1 MKWNAK
7 HAAMMGILASAIAV
21 TGCSSTSNKS
31 DNAQAGSNANANAA
45 TPEAGKEKVKVD
57 FWSIWDP
64 TNGNGKLIADEIVK
78 FNEQNPDIEIV
89 MSGQGG
95 YDGVAEKLE
104 AALVAKNTP
113 VIVQIE
119 ESFLARYNPIAADL
133 GKYMSP
139 ATIAN
144 YNEGLTRS
152 SYVDGAFKAAPMNRS
167 TPILYMN
174 ADMLK
179 AAGLDPKGPKTWTE
193 LHEYAKKLSN
203 PAKGIYGFS
212 GYWDSDAWYW
222 ESAVYSYGGEMVNKD
237 GTQVVFDN
245 DKGTGIIKL
254 FQDMV
259 NDKSMLNAYSAQD
272 NQSDLIKQNFFDG
285 KVAMDLDSVGAMG
298 DLTTN
303 AKFNVAVAFQPQEG
317 GKNVVVTG
325 GANMI
330 VLDKATEEQK
340 KAAGK
345 FLDFLANDENVTS
358 LFKTS
363 GYLPTTKSSLE
374 TPEMKQ
380 WLQEKPQY
388 QVAIDQLQF
397 AHSRPWQKNWKAM
410 YTVILDDLKGAMID
424 TSKDPKEV
432 IHHAA
437 AAAQQI
443 IDENK

>member
-1 MKWNAK
+1 MKRNVK
-7 HAAMMGILASAIAV
+7 YAAMMGILASAIAV
-21 TGCSSTSNKS
+21 TGCSSGTSNES
-31 DNAQAGSNANANAA
+31 DNAQAGTNANA
-45 TPEAGKEKVKVD
+45 TKSDAGNEKVKVD

-113 VIVQIE
+113 VIAQIE

-133 GKYMSP
+133 GKYMSSS
-139 ATIAN
+139 TIAN

-152 SYVDGAFKAAPMNRS
+152 SYADGMFKAAPMNRS

-174 ADMLK
+174 ADLLK

-193 LHEYAKKLSN
+193 LQEYAKKLSN

-237 GTQVVFDN
+237 GSQVVFDN
-245 DKGTGIIKL
+245 DKGTGIIQL
-254 FQDMV
+254 FQTMI
-259 NDKSMLNAYSAQD
+259 NDKTMLNAYSAQD

-285 KVAMDLDSVGAMG
+285 KVAMDWDSIGSMG
-298 DLTTN
+298 ELIKN

-330 VLDKATEEQK
+330 IIDKATEAQK

-345 FLDFLANDENVTS
+345 FLDFLANDENVTK
-358 LFKTS
+358 FFQTT
-363 GYLPTTKSSLE
+363 GYLPTTKSALE

-410 YTVILDDLKGAMID
+410 YTTILEDLKGALID

-432 IHHAA
+432 VHHAA
-437 AAAQQI
+437 VAAQQI

>member
-7 HAAMMGILASAIAV
+7 HAAMMGILATTITV
-21 TGCSSTSNKS
+21 TGCSASTTNESS
-31 DNAQAGSNANANAA
+31 NAQSNTNANGNASSA
-45 TPEAGKEKVKVD
+45 SGDKVKVD

-78 FNEQNPDIEIV
+78 FNEQNPGIEIV

-133 GKYMSP
+133 GKYMS
-139 ATIAN
+139 ADTIAN

-152 SYVDGAFKAAPMNRS
+152 SYVDGVFKAAPMNRS

-174 ADMLK
+174 ADLLK

-193 LHEYAKKLSN
+193 LHEYAKKLSD
-203 PAKGIYGFS
+203 PAKGVYGFS
-212 GYWDSDAWYW
+212 GYWDTDAWYW

-237 GTQVVFDN
+237 GSQVVFDN
-245 DKGTGIIKL
+245 EKGSGIIKL
-254 FQDMV
+254 FQDMIH
-259 NDKSMLNAYSAQD
+259 DKSMLNAYSAQD

-298 DLTTN
+298 DLIKN

-317 GKNVVVTG
+317 GQNKVVTG

-330 VLDKATEEQK
+330 VLDNATEEQK
-340 KAAGK
+340 QAAGK
-345 FLDFLANDENVTS
+345 FLDFLAQDDNVTN
-358 LFKTS
+358 FFQTT
-363 GYLPTTKSSLE
+363 GYLPTTKSALE

-388 QVAIDQLQF
+388 QVAVDQLQF

-410 YTVILDDLKGAMID
+410 YTAILEDLKGALID
-424 TSKDPKEV
+424 TTKDPKEV
-432 IHHAA
+432 VHHAA
-437 AAAQQI
+437 QAAQQI